1 MKIIDP
7 YKYPKAVIIGNG
19 DFPSTR
25 IPIEVLDNAETIVV
39 CDGAANQYIP
49 TGRPFDLIIGD
60 GDSISEELKSKLH
73 FIQVDDQETNDLTKA
88 INYAKDLDYKNIAIL
103 GATGKRECH
112 TIGNISLLMEYKK
125 MGLNVT
131 MFTDY
136 CSIFPCKDF
145 VEIATKAGQQISIIN
160 FGAKNLKSVGLQ
172 YPIYD
177 FTALWQGTLNECNS
191 EKCCITANGE
201 FLVILDY
208 VSEDLGVRS

>member
-1 MKIIDP
+1 MLKP
-7 YKYPKAVIIGNG
+7 NE
-19 DFPSTR
+19 
-25 IPIEVLDNAETIVV
+25 IEVVILAEGEYPTHEVPLKVLGECEKVIC
-39 CDGAANQYIP
+39 CDGAANTYIK
-49 TGRPFDLIIGD
+49 TGKIPMATIGD
-60 GDSISEELKSKLH
+60 GDSISEELKSKLQ

-88 INYAKDLDYKNIAIL
+88 INYAKDLGHKNIAIL

-112 TIGNISLLMEYKK
+112 TIGNISLLMEYRK

-145 VEIATKAGQQISIIN
+145 VEIKTKAGQQISIIN
-160 FGAKNLKSVGLQ
+160 FGAKNLKSEGLK

-177 FTALWQGTLNECNS
+177 FTALWQGTLNECTS
-191 EKCCITANGE
+191 EKCSISADGE

-208 VSEDLGVRS
+208 VR

>member
-1 MKIIDP
+1 MGRNSHFVFKRF
-7 YKYPKAVIIGNG
+7 YKVRHRPKARLPGNCIYIHIRSYKVIC
-19 DFPSTR
+19 
-25 IPIEVLDNAETIVV
+25 
-39 CDGAANQYIP
+39 CDGAANAYIK
-49 TGRPFDLIIGD
+49 TGKMPMATIGD
-60 GDSISEELKSKLH
+60 GDSISEELKSKLN
-73 FIQVDDQETNDLTKA
+73 FIQIDDQETNDLTKA
-88 INYAKDLDYKNIAIL
+88 INYAKDLGYKNIAIL

-112 TIGNISLLMEYKK
+112 SIGNISLLMEYKK

-145 VEIATKAGQQISIIN
+145 VEIDTKAGQQISIIN

-177 FTALWQGTLNECNS
+177 FTALWQGTLNECCS
-191 EKCCITANGE
+191 EKCSISADGE

-208 VSEDLGVRS
+208 S

>member
-1 MKIIDP
+1 MLKPNEIELVILAEGE
-7 YKYPKAVIIGNG
+7 YPTHELPLSILNRCKNVIC
-19 DFPSTR
+19 
-25 IPIEVLDNAETIVV
+25 
-39 CDGAANQYIP
+39 CDGAANTYID
-49 TGRPFDLIIGD
+49 TGKMPMATIGD
-60 GDSISEELKSKLH
+60 GDSISEELKSKLN
-73 FIQVDDQETNDLTKA
+73 FIQIDDQETNDLTKA
-88 INYAKDLDYKNIAIL
+88 INYAKDLGYKNIAIL

-112 TIGNISLLMEYKK
+112 SIGNISLLMEYKK

-145 VEIATKAGQQISIIN
+145 VKIETKAGQQISIIN
-160 FGAKNLKSVGLQ
+160 FGAKNLKSEGLK

-191 EKCCITANGE
+191 EKCSISADGE

-208 VSEDLGVRS
+208 VRN

>member
-1 MKIIDP
+1 MLKP
-7 YKYPKAVIIGNG
+7 NE
-19 DFPSTR
+19 
-25 IPIEVLDNAETIVV
+25 IEVVILAEGEYPTHELPLSILNGCDKVIC
-39 CDGAANQYIP
+39 CDGAANTYIKTSKMP
-49 TGRPFDLIIGD
+49 MATIGD

-88 INYAKDLDYKNIAIL
+88 INYAKDLGYKNIAIL

-145 VEIATKAGQQISIIN
+145 VEIETKAGQQISIIN
-160 FGAKNLKSVGLQ
+160 FGAKNLKSEGLQ

-177 FTALWQGTLNECNS
+177 FTALWQGTLNECTCN
-191 EKCCITANGE
+191 KCSISANGE

-208 VSEDLGVRS
+208 VS